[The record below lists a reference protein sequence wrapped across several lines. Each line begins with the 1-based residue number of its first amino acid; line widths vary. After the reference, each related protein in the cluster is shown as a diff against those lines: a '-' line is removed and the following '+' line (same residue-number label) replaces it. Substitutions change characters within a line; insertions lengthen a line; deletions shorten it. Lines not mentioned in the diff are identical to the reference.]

1 MDNEEEHMGNG
12 GGDGGDGGADTNT
25 PQEWLKQWDDIR
37 ERVHEVTR
45 RFDHPDGTPM
55 EKLLAQLEE
64 VTGQVSAW
72 AKTRPN
78 LTLEEKERNRR
89 SLREDLCRL
98 TATFEEMNRPSPL
111 DLNSAICDGDFD
123 EARRLLDAGVDPNAL
138 SASGFPMLRAALIFG
153 HQDIAALLRERGATY
168 GLMEASLAGDTDTL
182 ASLLEASG
190 GTSTSTRVDVNAP
203 DMVGEHAIQLA
214 VSMGHTEAVRL
225 LLAHGAHPD
234 VRNKVQHTPLAT
246 ACANG
251 YPEIA
256 HLLVQAGA
264 PVGIVEAAYLGD
276 VAMLKRLLAG
286 SEDIEAQ
293 NAAGVTPLMAAS
305 ACGHI
310 ECVRYLLEQG
320 ADPNT
325 ENNNGQRPLTWAV
338 AKAHV
343 RVIHLLID
351 AGADVNAVSRKF
363 DSTPLY
369 SAVAYGSVACVEA
382 LLARGAD
389 PTIAGHGGRT
399 LLHQCAYNSS
409 SRLVKDGAMPRIAA
423 LLLDAGADIE
433 AKDNLHYTPLIAAA
447 YRGSADIVRLLL
459 ERGADVR
466 ASGQE
471 GYATPLSQVRAKDG
485 PKDRREKSAARA
497 LIMEAMGPEYAV
509 YDAAERGDTERLA
522 ALLDAGAPADQG
534 IVFDT
539 TMLDGPHFTFED
551 LEETPITAAAGQ
563 GHVAA
568 VRLLLER
575 GDAGGAG
582 GVRSVSKDKALSFAE
597 SEGHEEVARL
607 LRAAGAINQWPTERT
622 EEL

>member
-1 MDNEEEHMGNG
+1 MDNEAEHVGNG
-12 GGDGGDGGADTNT
+12 GNGGDGGADRKS
-25 PQEWLKQWDDIR
+25 PQDWLKQWDDIR
-37 ERVHEVTR
+37 ERVHDVTR

-64 VTGQVSAW
+64 VTGLASDF

-89 SLREDLCRL
+89 SLREDLGRL
-98 TATFEEMNRPSPL
+98 TATLKEMNRPSPL
-111 DLNSAICDGDFD
+111 DLNSAICDGDLE

-138 SASGFPMLRAALIFG
+138 SASGFPMLRAAILFG
-153 HQDIAALLRERGATY
+153 HQDIADLLRERGAAY

-182 ASLLEASG
+182 ASLLDASG
-190 GTSTSTRVDVNAP
+190 DTGTRVDVNAP

-214 VSMGHTEAVRL
+214 VSKGHTEAVRL
-225 LLAHGAHPD
+225 LLAHGARPA
-234 VRNKVQHTPLAT
+234 VRNKVQHTPLST
-246 ACANG
+246 ACVSG

-256 HLLVQAGA
+256 YLLVQAGA

-276 VAMLKRLLAG
+276 VGLLKRLLAEG
-286 SEDIEAQ
+286 EHIETQ
-293 NAAGVTPLMAAS
+293 NAAGATPLMAAS
-305 ACGHI
+305 ACGHV

-320 ADPNT
+320 ADPNA
-325 ENNNGQRPLTWAV
+325 ENGNGQRPLTWAV
-338 AKAHV
+338 ARGRV
-343 RVIHLLID
+343 RIIHLLID

-369 SAVAYGSVACVEA
+369 SAVTYGSVACVEA

-399 LLHQCAYNSS
+399 PLHQCAYNLSA
-409 SRLVKDGAMPRIAA
+409 RQTNDGAMNRIAT
-423 LLLDAGADIE
+423 LLLDAGAGIE
-433 AKDNLHYTPLIAAA
+433 AKDNLNFTPLIAAA
-447 YRGSADIVRLLL
+447 GQGNADMVRLLL
-459 ERGADVR
+459 ERGADVH

-471 GYATPLSQVRAKDG
+471 GYSTPLSQVRAKDG
-485 PKDRREKSAARA
+485 PKDRRDKSGART

-509 YDAAERGDTERLA
+509 FDAAERGDTERLA

-534 IVFDT
+534 IMFDT
-539 TMLDGPHFTFED
+539 SMLDGPHFTFED
-551 LEETPITAAAGQ
+551 LEETPLMVAAGQ
-563 GHVAA
+563 GHVAV

-575 GDAGGAG
+575 DGGN
-582 GVRSVSKDKALSFAE
+582 GVRAVSKDKALSFAE
-597 SEGHEEVARL
+597 SEGHEEVARA
-607 LRAAGAINQWPTERT
+607 LRAAGAVNRWPAERT